1 VTSINAERFRS
12 NDLGFLIMPKITQSP
27 LHPILQRK
35 IVLFSDDTC
44 PDKFQDTK
52 VLIIWSSRTQVV
64 VFEKKSLS
72 RFYCTDP
79 EKAYPEDKLLLSLI
93 SEDK

>member
-1 VTSINAERFRS
+1 
-12 NDLGFLIMPKITQSP
+12 MPKTTQSP
-27 LHPILQRK
+27 LLPILRRK
-35 IVLFSDDTC
+35 IVLFSDDAC

-52 VLIIWSSRTQVV
+52 VLITWSSRTQVT
-64 VFEKKSLS
+64 VFQKKRLS
-72 RFYCTDP
+72 KFYCTDP